1 MVQNR
6 IKVMCAEAGI
16 SVAELAETLA
26 MEPHTLR
33 RYARQESQPKP
44 DLAIKISK
52 HFNKDID
59 EVLGI
64 GAGTQKEMFVYR
76 AVSGG
81 YDLERPV
88 GDVIKPDFMHKH
100 DGDCC
105 IVGTRCGVCLSPRVR
120 AGQTVYIDQVRPPL
134 SGDLVMLVT
143 IGSPLGRIRE
153 YIQTNDD
160 DSIRINNVGKDRLE
174 NINDSEIEI
183 LDKIVA
189 VVAE

>member
-1 MVQNR
+1 MVQNK
-6 IKVMCAEAGI
+6 IKVLCAEAGI
-16 SVAELAETLA
+16 SVAELAESLE

-44 DLAIKISK
+44 DLALKIGGY
-52 HFNKDID
+52 FNKDLD

-64 GAGTQKEMFVYR
+64 GAGTQKEMFVYQ

-88 GDVIKPDFMHKH
+88 GDVIKPDFMNKH
-100 DGDCC
+100 DGYCC
-105 IVGTRCGVCLSPRVR
+105 IVGARCGVCLSPRAK
-120 AGQTVYIDQVRPPL
+120 AGQIVYVDQVRPPV

-143 IGSPLGRIRE
+143 TGSPLGRIRE
-153 YIQTNDD
+153 YVETNED
-160 DSIRINNVGKDRLE
+160 DSIRINNVGKDRIE
-174 NINDSEIEI
+174 NIRDSEIEI